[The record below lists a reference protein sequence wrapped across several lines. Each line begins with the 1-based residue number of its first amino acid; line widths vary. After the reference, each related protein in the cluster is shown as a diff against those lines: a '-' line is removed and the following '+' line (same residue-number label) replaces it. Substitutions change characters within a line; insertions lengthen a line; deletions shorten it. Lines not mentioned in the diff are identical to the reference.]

1 MIVGE
6 WNKFEGVDFLTEL
19 KWMRQGLMADY
30 DCILFGEAT
39 ERGATVLKNILKE
52 YELSFGQCVNYNKST
67 IFFSTNT
74 QKEEKRVIVRM
85 LGVRRSNNLE
95 RYLELPNLVG
105 RRKKAA
111 FQSLKDRLKQ
121 RIDNWSVKYLSQGGK
136 EVFIKAV
143 LQSVPTYSM
152 ACFLLPK
159 SLCNELE
166 GIIAR
171 FWWGEN
177 RGKKGIH

>member
-52 YELSFGQCVNYNKST
+52 YEISSDQCVNYNKST
-67 IFFSTNT
+67 IFFSKNT
-74 QKEEKRVIVRM
+74 QEDVKMTIVGM
-85 LGVRRSNNLE
+85 LGVRSSINPE
-95 RYLELPNLVG
+95 RYLGLPNLVG
-105 RRKKAA
+105 RGKKAT
-111 FQSLKDRLKQ
+111 FQRLKDSLKQ
-121 RIDNWSVKYLSQGGK
+121 RIDNWSVKFLSQVGK

-143 LQSVPTYSM
+143 LQSIPT
-152 ACFLLPK
+152 
-159 SLCNELE
+159 
-166 GIIAR
+166 
-171 FWWGEN
+171 
-177 RGKKGIH
+177 